1 MNREQREK
9 INERK
14 ERERERE
21 NADEQQEEEDDDNT
35 IRSMC
40 RTRTIRVME

>member
-1 MNREQREK
+1 MNREQGEKKK

-14 ERERERE
+14 ERE
-21 NADEQQEEEDDDNT
+21 NVDEEEEDDDDNT

-40 RTRTIRVME
+40 RTRTIIVIE